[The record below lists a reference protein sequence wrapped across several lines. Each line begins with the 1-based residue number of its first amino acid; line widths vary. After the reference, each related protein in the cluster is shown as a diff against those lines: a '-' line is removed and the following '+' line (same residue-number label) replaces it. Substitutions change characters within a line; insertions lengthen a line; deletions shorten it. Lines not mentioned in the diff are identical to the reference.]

1 MTAVKSDPGRRE
13 AGTAKGL
20 TSTGRQVLTV
30 VTGLPASGKS
40 TVGELLS
47 RELGLPLIDK
57 DTILEALFDSLGCPD
72 PDVRMRLSRASDE
85 VLFSLAGSLANPV
98 LVNWW
103 RHDTAPTRLLAITST
118 IVQVYCDCPVEVAAA
133 RFEARD
139 RHRGHH
145 DRRRSPAEIEEGI
158 RRAREASPGPL
169 GLRGPLIRVETSGRL
184 DAERVVHQAR
194 ECMAA
199 QLRSS

>member
-1 MTAVKSDPGRRE
+1 MTAVSRNRAARSGGSRGVRDH
-13 AGTAKGL
+13 L
-20 TSTGRQVLTV
+20 LIV
-30 VTGLPASGKS
+30 VTGLPASGKT

-72 PDVRMRLSRASDE
+72 PDVRTRLSRASDE
-85 VLFSLAGSLANPV
+85 VLFSLAASSVNPV

-103 RHDTAPTRLLAITST
+103 NHETAPSRLLAITPT
-118 IVQVYCDCPVEVAAA
+118 IVEVFCDCPVEVAAA

-139 RHRGHH
+139 RHPGHH

-158 RRAREASPGPL
+158 RRAREAFPGPL
-169 GLRGPLIRVETSGRL
+169 DLGGPLIRVDTSGDL
-184 DAERVVHQAR
+184 DAEGIVSQAR
-194 ECMAA
+194 ERTAA
-199 QLRSS
+199 HLPS